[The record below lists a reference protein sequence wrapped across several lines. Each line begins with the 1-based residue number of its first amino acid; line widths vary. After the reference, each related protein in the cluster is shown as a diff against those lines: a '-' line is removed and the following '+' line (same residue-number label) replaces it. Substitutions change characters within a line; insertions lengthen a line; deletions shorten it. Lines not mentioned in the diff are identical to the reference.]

1 MFKIPSV
8 RNWLYNNF
16 LGWFLGVITGPFLFD
31 QIIIGTR
38 YIPKIDE
45 DLFYDDLALLFFSF
59 PFGIF
64 LGIMQ
69 KKYFQHQGIS
79 APEWVF
85 ITAAGI
91 GIPITLTFNFINYY
105 AGAAVF
111 HVLNL
116 LVIGALVGCLQAIS
130 IRSFIL
136 KKTYWILSYSLGFP
150 LLGIVASLLAEHLY
164 QLSYMYQFTRT
175 FDVLSFLFT
184 GIIFSIFATAIIG
197 IPTGAILR
205 SSNKRNNINNNNLA
219 TLRTG

>member
-136 KKTYWILSYSLGFP
+136 KKNLLGFI
-150 LLGIVASLLAEHLY
+150 LQLRISFIGDCGKLISRASLSTFVYVSIY
-164 QLSYMYQFTRT
+164 Q
-175 FDVLSFLFT
+175 
-184 GIIFSIFATAIIG
+184 
-197 IPTGAILR
+197 
-205 SSNKRNNINNNNLA
+205 NL
-219 TLRTG
+219 